1 MKNKY
6 FDLTVGCHFE
16 VYRDI
21 APLSSFA
28 LLFHKRNT
36 DKNLFNMSE
45 DLLEEKKILK
55 IFKLQQINC

>member
-16 VYRDI
+16 IYRDK

-28 LLFHKRNT
+28 LLFHKRNA
-36 DKNLFNMSE
+36 DK
-45 DLLEEKKILK
+45 KKKERRVRNFYDVFLS
-55 IFKLQQINC
+55 